1 MLATVGWRGCV
12 GEDGGLVAVEAMA
25 VGRGV
30 GGLFEGCFI
39 FIFIFN
45 IGLQM
50 RRDDGIMIFFSSYD
64 NAGRGYGSSVENL
77 RWNAQASSTE
87 LFYFAEGWVRLVQE
101 GQESFD
107 TLPTA
112 KYILFLLQAETIR
125 LEWFLFIFHM
135 LRQRFVFFSLFLSN
149 ILEAFVRL
157 PCNNNLK

>member
-1 MLATVGWRGCV
+1 M
-12 GEDGGLVAVEAMA
+12 AVEATA
-25 VGRGV
+25 LGEGV

-39 FIFIFN
+39 FIFN
-45 IGLQM
+45 IELQM
-50 RRDDGIMIFFSSYD
+50 RRGETTHHDFLFFFSSYD
-64 NAGRGYGSSVENL
+64 NAGRSYGSSVENL